1 MSKTPIY
8 LISVNKTPERAALLV
23 GQLLDSLD
31 NNNHGIVHIA
41 NASTLQELEVV
52 VDTLVYPPGILI
64 CSSQWTAEEQDQAV
78 TIAKASLPDI
88 GVITI
93 PPGLDVREGSEGI
106 LSFLKGAI
114 QNLEVADDSK

>member
-1 MSKTPIY
+1 MSKMPIY

-23 GQLLDSLD
+23 GQLLESLD
-31 NNNHGIVHIA
+31 NKNHGIVHIA
-41 NASTLQELEVV
+41 NASTLQDLKVVLEV
-52 VDTLVYPPGILI
+52 LVYSPGILI

-78 TIAKASLPDI
+78 TIAKASLPDVS
-88 GVITI
+88 VITI

-114 QNLEVADDSK
+114 QNLEVVDSRK